1 MVKNLPAY
9 AGDTGD
15 MGSTPGLGRSPGER
29 NGNPLQFS
37 CLENAMDRVAW
48 PAIVH
53 RVAESDM
60 TELAC
65 MSRFECRKSSCT
77 LGNLLI
83 LGTLGHLVILTKSL
97 ALICKIGK
105 LIIFYIMTLV

>member
-37 CLENAMDRVAW
+37 CLENAMDRVTW

-65 MSRFECRKSSCT
+65 MSRFECWKSCT

-83 LGTLGHLVILTKSL
+83 LGTLGQLVILTKSL